1 MTITYHGHSSFKL
14 KGKRGTVV
22 TDPYDES
29 IGLSLPRISADM
41 VTVSHQHDDHNAI
54 QKITGSARRE
64 KPFIVDQPGEYEVGG
79 ISIFGVKTFHDS
91 SEGTERGQ
99 NIVFTILVDGVR
111 VCHLG
116 DLGHELTSE
125 QLDAIGSVD
134 VLFCPV
140 GGKYT
145 IDPEQAVK
153 TIRALEPGIVIPMH
167 YRTERHNSQTFG
179 ELKTLSE
186 FCTEYGMQPQPV
198 AKFEVTESSVP
209 EETELVILAEE

>member
-79 ISIFGVKTFHDS
+79 ISIFGVKTFHDA

-99 NIVFTILVDGVR
+99 NIVFTILVDGIR

-179 ELKTLSE
+179 ELKTLNE

>member
-41 VTVSHQHDDHNAI
+41 VTVSHQHADHNAI

-79 ISIFGVKTFHDS
+79 ISIFGVKTFHDA

-99 NIVFTILVDGVR
+99 NIVFTILVDGIR

-116 DLGHELTSE
+116 DLGHELTGD

-140 GGKYT
+140 GGMYT
-145 IDPEQAVK
+145 INPEQAVK

-167 YRTERHNSQTFG
+167 YRTDRHNSQTFG
-179 ELKTLSE
+179 ELKTLNE